1 MCKERAM
8 MEQAMIDKATEAFE
22 RNGGE
27 VEVLPSFVFKP
38 LPLRSLSKTSALPK
52 RRRVN
57 SRIPESTYNEL
68 SAVEEQII
76 RSGHGER
83 IKAMAGIGL
92 SVIQIANRMDIPRSV
107 VRSVGK
113 RMGFKVL
120 ELAKTSPLDK
130 ETASNLWS

>member
-8 MEQAMIDKATEAFE
+8 MEQSMLDRATEAFE
-22 RNGGE
+22 RDGGK

-38 LPLRSLSKTSALPK
+38 LPLRSISKTNSLPK

-57 SRIPESTYNEL
+57 CRIPDSTHNERL
-68 SAVEEQII
+68 AVEEQII

-83 IKAMAGIGL
+83 IKAMALIGL

-120 ELAKTSPLDK
+120 ELATTSRIGRKAAD
-130 ETASNLWS
+130 TF

>member
-8 MEQAMIDKATEAFE
+8 MEQAMLDRAIEAFE
-22 RNGGE
+22 RDGGK

-38 LPLRSLSKTSALPK
+38 LPPRSISKTSSLPK

-57 SRIPESTYNEL
+57 CRIPDSTHNERL
-68 SAVEEQII
+68 AVEEQII
-76 RSGHGER
+76 QSGHGER
-83 IKAMAGIGL
+83 IKAMALIGL

-120 ELAKTSPLDK
+120 ELATTSRIGRKTAD
-130 ETASNLWS
+130 TF